1 MISRLRGKLLSRNL
15 ERIEVLTASGVVYE
29 VEVPLS
35 VLERLPREGEEIELR
50 TAYVVREDSAALY
63 GFMET
68 HEREM
73 FARLLTA
80 SGVGPRLAVAMMST
94 YSARRLARALAERD
108 LAALTQ
114 VPGIGKKTA
123 ERLALEL
130 GDRVADLAAA
140 GEEAVAPGADAAV
153 AALVA
158 LGYGSGDAERA
169 VRNALDQGP
178 RDEALQDL
186 IRRALAELQSG

>member
-15 ERIEVLTASGVVYE
+15 ERIEILTGSGVVYE

-63 GFMET
+63 GFMEV

-80 SGVGPRLAVAMMST
+80 SGVGPRLAVAMLST

-108 LAALTQ
+108 LTALTQ

-123 ERLALEL
+123 ERLVVEL
-130 GDRVADLAAA
+130 GDRVADLAVP

-158 LGYGSGDAERA
+158 LGYGPGDADRA
-169 VRNALDQGP
+169 VRNVLEQGP
-178 RDEALQDL
+178 RTAALQDL